1 MQRNT
6 FLKASIAG
14 AVVLATGTM
23 AACSKSDE
31 GGAAKTGASASS
43 GSTTLHVTMANHPWT
58 TAVRA
63 KIPEFEKQS
72 GLKVV
77 VEQLAEDQLTD
88 TYKVKLNAGSK
99 DMDVMMYRPLQEGRL
114 FAQSGFLA
122 DLSSD
127 VNQDKHWNWSDF
139 LPATVSAT
147 TYKGKAVG
155 VPLVTETQVIY
166 YRKDLLQKAGLE
178 PPKTLDELRAA
189 AKKISEDNPG
199 VAGFVARSGVSVGV
213 TQFSS
218 FLYSFGGDWF
228 DKNDKSLIAT
238 PEAKA
243 AYAYY
248 GGMLR
253 DYGPKPLNTSM
264 SWPESAAVFAQGKA
278 AFWADASSLYK
289 QVADPKNSQV
299 SDQVGYAAFP
309 AGPAGAHAYSATS
322 WAIGIN
328 NASDNK
334 ANAWKFIAWATSPEM
349 TLEMQK
355 AGNPCTRTSVW
366 QNTDGT
372 AGFPA
377 PLVAAMNANAKGAVG
392 YDRPVVV
399 KVGQAREIVGKP
411 FVVAMTG
418 GDSNAAADQASAEF
432 QKEILDAK

>member
-31 GGAAKTGASASS
+31 GGTTKAAGAAA

-58 TAVRA
+58 EAVRA

-77 VEQLAEDQLTD
+77 VDQLAENQLSD
-88 TYKVKLNAGSK
+88 NYKVKLNAGSK
-99 DMDVMMYRPLQEGRL
+99 DVDVMMYRPLQEGKL

-127 VNQDKHWNWSDF
+127 VNQDKNWNWSDF

-147 TYKGKAVG
+147 SYKGKVVG
-155 VPLVTETQVIY
+155 VPLVTETEILY

-178 PPKTLDELRAA
+178 PPKTLDELHAA

-199 VAGFVARSGVSVGV
+199 IAGITARTGVSVGV

-228 DKNDKSLIAT
+228 DKNDKSQIAT

-248 GGMLR
+248 GGILR

-278 AFWADASSLYK
+278 AFWTDASSLYQ

-299 SDQVGYAAFP
+299 SDQVGYAPFP
-309 AGPAGAHAYSATS
+309 AGPAGSHAYSATS
-322 WAIGIN
+322 WALGIN

-349 TLEMQK
+349 TLAMQK

-366 QNTDGT
+366 QSADGT
-372 AGFPA
+372 SGFPA

-399 KVGQAREIVGKP
+399 KVSQAREIVGKP
-411 FVVAMTG
+411 FIVAMTG